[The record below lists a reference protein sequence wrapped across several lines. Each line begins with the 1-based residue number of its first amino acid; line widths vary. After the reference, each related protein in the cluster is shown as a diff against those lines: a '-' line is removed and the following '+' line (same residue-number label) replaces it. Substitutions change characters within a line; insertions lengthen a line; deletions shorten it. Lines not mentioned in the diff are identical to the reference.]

1 VTGSDADANAGATTA
16 FLAMA
21 ASGPLANA
29 GLGTA
34 MATWAVAASVPL
46 AAAGLGATVLFATTG
61 LGWVRTLGTAR
72 ATLAVAASVRLD
84 LVKLMK
90 RAVGLGK
97 CDNGVC

>member
-1 VTGSDADANAGATTA
+1 MQTQNAGATTA

-34 MATWAVAASVPL
+34 RATGAVAASVPL

-61 LGWVRTLGTAR
+61 LGRVRALKKAA
-72 ATLAVAASVRLD
+72 ATLAVAASVPL
-84 LVKLMK
+84 
-90 RAVGLGK
+90 AAAGLGN
-97 CDNGVC
+97 DDERGSGTGNV